1 MPIVGK
7 FADAKPPVVV
17 FDEGA
22 PNAYAN
28 FITEMADDGDV
39 VRVGFAALS
48 QDGDGQ
54 MKAMIVVRLN
64 LKREIAWEMC
74 RELRK
79 IEEAI
84 AKGKKR

>member
-1 MPIVGK
+1 MPVVGK
-7 FADAKPPVVV
+7 FADPKTPIVV

-54 MKAMIVVRLN
+54 MKAMIVIRLH
-64 LKREIAWEMC
+64 LKRDVAWQMC
-74 RELRK
+74 RELRQ

>member
-28 FITEMADDGDV
+28 FITEMAEDNGV

-54 MKAMIVVRLN
+54 MKAMIVVRLH
-64 LKREIAWEMC
+64 LKRDVAWQMC

>member
-1 MPIVGK
+1 MPVVGK
-7 FADAKPPVVV
+7 AGTVKEPVVI

-22 PNAYAN
+22 PNPYAN
-28 FITEMADDGDV
+28 FITELAEENGV

-54 MKAMIVVRLN
+54 MKAMIVVRLH
-64 LKREIAWEMC
+64 LKRDVAWEMC

-79 IEEAI
+79 IEEEI
-84 AKGKKR
+84 AKGTNL

>member
-1 MPIVGK
+1 MPVVGK
-7 FADAKPPVVV
+7 FADPQIVV

-54 MKAMIVVRLN
+54 MKAMIVVRLH
-64 LKREIAWEMC
+64 LKRDIAWQMC
-74 RELRK
+74 RELRH

>member
-1 MPIVGK
+1 MPVVGK
-7 FADAKPPVVV
+7 FPDPKTPIVV

-54 MKAMIVVRLN
+54 MKAMIVVRLH
-64 LKREIAWEMC
+64 LKRDVAWQMC
-74 RELRK
+74 RELRQ